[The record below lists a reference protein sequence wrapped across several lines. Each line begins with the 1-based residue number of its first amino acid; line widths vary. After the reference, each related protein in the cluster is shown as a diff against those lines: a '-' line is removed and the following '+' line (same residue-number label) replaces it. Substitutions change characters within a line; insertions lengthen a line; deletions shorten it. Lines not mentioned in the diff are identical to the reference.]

1 MYEEIMIIVRNIC
14 EIDFES
20 NMNTNRMFKSELHSV
35 KQPLVNNLKEL
46 INTYKITGVI
56 REREEE
62 NLAWKIY
69 FITKMMKVLE
79 TIKENN
85 LKQN

>member
-1 MYEEIMIIVRNIC
+1 MYEEIMKVIQKIC

-20 NMNTNRMFKSELHSV
+20 NMNTNRMFKSELHLV

-46 INTYKITGVI
+46 IKTHKLTRII
-56 REREEE
+56 REKEEE

-69 FITKMMKVLE
+69 FITKMMKALDI
-79 TIKENN
+79 IK
-85 LKQN
+85 KII